1 MTTRARRILL
11 IAMIAWMSLAL
22 VVLFAGPT
30 SIGALERQLEANARE
45 ALDARE
51 LEWAQVTVAG
61 QVATLTGAAPN
72 NTARNEAIFTTL
84 GSTWSGGVVAGGI
97 SRVVDETSDARSER
111 SFAFRAD
118 LLNGRVNIR
127 GDATDA
133 DARNAITLYANT
145 NFPAGADT
153 DLTLIP
159 GGAMSADWENA
170 ATRLLGQLARLDR
183 GAVSL
188 KDAHGGLVGDAA
200 NPQIAQS
207 VSTALAAMPGDY
219 MTAVMIKP
227 AGAPAVIRIPDAAG
241 CQAVLRA
248 AQGGV
253 YPRFDLGGAT
263 PNPSSGVLLRR
274 VGEVFAVCPQTTR
287 LSVLIG
293 IVDDD
298 ADLAAQRATSVLG
311 LLVAGGADEANIEVS
326 LTSDPGEVVTIST
339 ILAEG

>member
-1 MTTRARRILL
+1 MTTRARRLLL
-11 IAMIAWMSLAL
+11 IAMIGWVGLTL
-22 VVLFAGPT
+22 FVLFVGPT
-30 SIGALERQLEANARE
+30 SIGALERQLEANARI

-51 LEWAQVTVAG
+51 LDWAQVTVEG
-61 QVATLTGAAPN
+61 QIATLSGAAPS

-133 DARNAITLYANT
+133 DARTAITQYANA
-145 NFPAGADT
+145 NFPAGADM

-159 GGAMSADWENA
+159 GGAMSAEWESA

-183 GAVSL
+183 GAASL
-188 KDAHGGLVGDAA
+188 KDAQGGLIGDAA

-207 VSTALAAMPGDY
+207 VSTALASMPGAY
-219 MTAVMIKP
+219 MAAVLIRP
-227 AGAPAVIRIPDAAG
+227 AGAPAIVRIPDAAG

-248 AQGGV
+248 AQGGASA
-253 YPRFDLGGAT
+253 RFDLGGAT

-274 VGEVFAVCPQTTR
+274 IGEVFAACPETTR
-287 LSVLIG
+287 LSVLIA
-293 IVDDD
+293 IENDD
-298 ADLAAQRATSVLG
+298 ADLASQRATSVLG
-311 LLVAGGADEANIEVS
+311 FLVAGGADEADIDVN
-326 LTSDPGEVVTIST
+326 LTSDPGEIVTIST
-339 ILAEG
+339 VLAEG

>member
-11 IAMIAWMSLAL
+11 IAMIGWLGLAL
-22 VVLFAGPT
+22 MVLFVGPT
-30 SIGALERQLEANARE
+30 SIGALEQQLEANARE

-51 LEWAQVTVAG
+51 LEWAQVTVKG
-61 QVATLTGAAPN
+61 QVATLTGAAPS

-133 DARNAITLYANT
+133 DARTAITQYANA

-159 GGAMSADWENA
+159 GGAMSAEWESA

-183 GAVSL
+183 GAASL
-188 KDAHGGLVGDAA
+188 KDAQGGLIGDAA

-207 VSTALAAMPGDY
+207 VSIALASMPGEY
-219 MTAVMIKP
+219 MTAVLIKP

-241 CQAVLRA
+241 CQAIIRA

-253 YPRFDLGGAT
+253 HPRFDLGGAT
-263 PNPSSGVLLRR
+263 PNPSSAVLLRR
-274 VGEVFAVCPQTTR
+274 VGEVFAACPDTAR

-293 IVDDD
+293 IENDNT
-298 ADLAAQRATSVLG
+298 DLAAERATSVLG
-311 LLVAGGADEANIEVS
+311 LLVAGGADEAKLDVS
-326 LTSDPGEVVTIST
+326 LTSDPGEIVTIST
-339 ILAEG
+339 VLAEG